1 MAVFVLELA
10 FDQDEEARLAVR
22 PAHREYL
29 KELFDRGSLVMSGPL
44 ADDSGA
50 LLVYEAP
57 DAGAAEAIIAADP
70 YTDSGGVRRVS
81 LREWTPIF
89 GYEPP
94 S

>member
-1 MAVFVLELA
+1 MLELA

-57 DAGAAEAIIAADP
+57 DADAAAEAIIAADP
-70 YTDSGGVRRVS
+70 YTPSGGVRRVS

-89 GYEPP
+89 GHEPP